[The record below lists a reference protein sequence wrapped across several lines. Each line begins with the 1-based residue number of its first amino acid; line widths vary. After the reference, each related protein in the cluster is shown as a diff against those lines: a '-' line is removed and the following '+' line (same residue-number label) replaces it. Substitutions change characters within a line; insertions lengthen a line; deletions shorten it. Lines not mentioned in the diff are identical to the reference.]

1 MNEISSSKFTQKFSK
16 WIHLLYKKRE
26 GTENVDETHET
37 DAKKRQFVDLSESR
51 ADEPCQPILQVYP
64 SKKMGDRA
72 RSFNP
77 S

>member
-1 MNEISSSKFTQKFSK
+1 MDKFIISN
-16 WIHLLYKKRE
+16 KRE
-26 GTENVDETHET
+26 RTENVDETYEI
-37 DAKKRQFVDLSESR
+37 DAKKGHFVDLSESP
-51 ADEPCQPILQVYP
+51 AEEPCQPILQVYP